1 MAIQQLTIPMFP
13 LGILLLP
20 GETKTLHIFE
30 DRYKE
35 LISDCLLN
43 DVHFGIPFS
52 QNKVIG
58 KYGIEVK
65 LVKVIKTYENG
76 ELDVLIEGLRIFTLV
91 EYFDVLKP
99 KLYGAGL
106 VLFSEVIRET
116 PSLKLQDLIKDY
128 IWTTQNNSLPIDA
141 FDNSTLYSVA
151 RLLDLSN
158 KEKQELVSLTS
169 NFEKENYLMQKIRLF
184 TFILNAEANLKE
196 KFVLN

>member
-13 LGILLLP
+13 LGFFILP

-30 DRYKE
+30 ERYKE

-43 DVHFGIPFS
+43 DAHFGIPFS

-58 KYGIEVK
+58 KFGIEVK
-65 LVKVIKTYENG
+65 IVKVIKTYENG
-76 ELDVLIEGLRIFTLV
+76 ELDVLIEGLRVFTLV

-128 IWTTQNNSLPIDA
+128 IWTTQSNSLPIDA

-169 NFEKENYLMQKIRLF
+169 NFEKKI
-184 TFILNAEANLKE
+184 I
-196 KFVLN
+196 

>member
-1 MAIQQLTIPMFP
+1 MAIQQLTIPMFH

-43 DVHFGIPFS
+43 DAHFGIPFS

-158 KEKQELVSLTS
+158 KEKLELVSFTS

>member
-43 DVHFGIPFS
+43 DAHFGIPFS

-58 KYGIEVK
+58 KCGIEVK
-65 LVKVIKTYENG
+65 IVKVIKTYENG

-158 KEKQELVSLTS
+158 KEKLELVSFTS